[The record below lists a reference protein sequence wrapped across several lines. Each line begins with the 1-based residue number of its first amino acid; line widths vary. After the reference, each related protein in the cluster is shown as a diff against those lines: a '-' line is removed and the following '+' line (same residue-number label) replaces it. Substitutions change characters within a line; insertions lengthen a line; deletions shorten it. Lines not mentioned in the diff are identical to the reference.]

1 MNQKINFTQLTELIV
16 SRNECSTNVAEIF
29 VKSLFNVISEALS
42 NNNSVTIKGLGVFRK
57 SNFENEILVFQ
68 PDKSFIDAVNSPF
81 SCFEPIELE
90 ENITEEILAHEI
102 DSFDKPVSTNDNLK
116 DELPEN
122 TKVIDTVIDNNEDSI
137 NIENYDMSSE
147 PESQIEHIDEVTDA
161 INITATN
168 INQEEPKESAQIDNY
183 NFSQDKASNK
193 KLGLFSIIFLIIGIL
208 IGIIIGFAIKIYI
221 ENTELT
227 KMLDK
232 QNAIID
238 SITTT
243 NNNNHE
249 NIVADSIYIESC
261 STSTSLIDNMDSIE
275 SSKTDTITKT
285 CFLTTMARKHYGNL
299 HFWVYIYEENKT
311 KLGHPD
317 KIKPG
322 TIINIPS
329 LSKYNININDSRAI
343 DNAKIKAYE
352 IYARYK

>member
-1 MNQKINFTQLTELIV
+1 MIFLSTSIDYLKEIINKSLTIFSLFDTGTEHDHFNRKCAEDIDELLNKDFDSLYIV
-16 SRNECSTNVAEIF
+16 SQTTFNEN
-29 VKSLFNVISEALS
+29 K
-42 NNNSVTIKGLGVFRK
+42 
-57 SNFENEILVFQ
+57 
-68 PDKSFIDAVNSPF
+68 
-81 SCFEPIELE
+81 
-90 ENITEEILAHEI
+90 
-102 DSFDKPVSTNDNLK
+102 FDKLVADV
-116 DELPEN
+116 
-122 TKVIDTVIDNNEDSI
+122 TK

-299 HFWVYIYEENKT
+299 HFWVYIYEENKS
-311 KLGHPD
+311 KLGNPNA
-317 KIKPG
+317 IRPG
-322 TIINIPS
+322 TIVVIPPA
-329 LSKYNININDSRAI
+329 SKYGIDANNPQSVEIAKQKAI
-343 DNAKIKAYE
+343 E
-352 IYARYK
+352 IYSKYTN